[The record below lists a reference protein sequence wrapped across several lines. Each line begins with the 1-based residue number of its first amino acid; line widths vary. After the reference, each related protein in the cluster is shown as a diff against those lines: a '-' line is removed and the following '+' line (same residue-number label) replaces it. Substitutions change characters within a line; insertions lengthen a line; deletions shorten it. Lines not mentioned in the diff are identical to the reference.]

1 MLFNRNG
8 FVTPLAQLAVED
20 RTASDFVIREAFT
33 GSGYPHLAFFKFLS
47 LHCVTS
53 FSFIPC
59 VSGIS
64 IDSYTFRDMKRFLAW
79 LLKPLRNGPL
89 RVFLFHSCLLTCS
102 SNLFHVSFCV
112 TVRLHFCV
120 LMFFLRRSGWAAK
133 PRLHRASLGRFFLT
147 NESDPHFSQR
157 LLIQY
162 KLLSPFFP
170 PLPEWEISIKPV
182 AIRASR
188 HFINVDRGMPI
199 FSASE

>member
-1 MLFNRNG
+1 MPFTRNR
-8 FVTPLAQLAVED
+8 FVTPLAQLAVEY

-33 GSGYPHLAFFKFLS
+33 GPGYPHLAFFKFLS

-79 LLKPLRNGPL
+79 LLKPIRNGPL
-89 RVFLFHSCLLTCS
+89 RVFQFHSCLLACS

-120 LMFFLRRSGWAAK
+120 LMFFCGGLGEQQNLACIV
-133 PRLHRASLGRFFLT
+133 RLWGASFWWK
-147 NESDPHFSQR
+147 NQ
-157 LLIQY
+157 
-162 KLLSPFFP
+162 SPTFP
-170 PLPEWEISIKPV
+170 
-182 AIRASR
+182 
-188 HFINVDRGMPI
+188 NGC
-199 FSASE
+199 